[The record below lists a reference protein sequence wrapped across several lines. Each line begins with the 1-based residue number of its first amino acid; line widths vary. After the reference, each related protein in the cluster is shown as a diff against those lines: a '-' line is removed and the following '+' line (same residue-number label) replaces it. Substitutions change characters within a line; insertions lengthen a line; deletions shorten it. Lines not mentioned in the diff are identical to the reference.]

1 MRRVDDNR
9 GAGPPSVRVLDAV
22 QAPAVFRE
30 REEVTDA
37 PVYRVVEEAVG
48 GDDSGPDLLHFP
60 RRKRF
65 WPVQFLL
72 EFVSMV
78 FGMGHGLFRGLVGL
92 LMPLGVF
99 SAAISVVAYFVLD
112 KNIDCLVWAGWS
124 LLAAFISFTLCAV
137 SGGVQAWFDGWVSR
151 GRVCQDER

>member
-22 QAPAVFRE
+22 QAPTVFRE
-30 REEVTDA
+30 REEVADA
-37 PVYRVVEEAVG
+37 PVYRVIEEAVEE
-48 GDDSGPDLLHFP
+48 DDEEPDLPPQP

-72 EFVSMV
+72 EFVSVV
-78 FGMGHGLFRGLVGL
+78 FGMGHGLFRRLVGL

-99 SAAISVVAYFVLD
+99 SAALSVLAFFVLD
-112 KNIDCLVWAGWS
+112 KNVDALVWAGWS
-124 LLAAFISFTLCAV
+124 LLAAFISFVLCAA
-137 SGGVQAWFDGWVSR
+137 SGVVQAAFDGWVNR
-151 GRVCQDER
+151 GRVG

>member
-9 GAGPPSVRVLDAV
+9 GAGPPAVRVLDAV

-30 REEVTDA
+30 REEVADA
-37 PVYRVVEEAVG
+37 PVYRVVEEAVEAETG
-48 GDDSGPDLLHFP
+48 QGAPLLSL

-65 WPVQFLL
+65 WPIQFLL
-72 EFVSMV
+72 EFASMV
-78 FGMGHGLFRGLVGL
+78 FGLGHGVFRGLVGL

-112 KNIDCLVWAGWS
+112 KNIDALVWAGWS
-124 LLAAFISFTLCAV
+124 LLAAFISFALCAV

-151 GRVCQDER
+151 GRAG

>member
-30 REEVTDA
+30 REEVADA

-48 GDDSGPDLLHFP
+48 IDDSGPDLLDRP

-72 EFVSMV
+72 EFVSVV

-92 LMPLGVF
+92 LMPLGVA
-99 SAAISVVAYFVLD
+99 SAAISVVAFFVLD
-112 KNIDCLVWAGWS
+112 KNVDALVWAGWS
-124 LLAAFISFTLCAV
+124 LLAAFISFALCAA

-151 GRVCQDER
+151 GRQS